1 MEKFFSGRGTY
12 QDENM
17 PDITTLRTLAM
28 ATRDSPAIDV
38 SEAFEVLDEINSG
51 WVSWFSRPI
60 TGNEVEIMT
69 SMDNGETF
77 EKVINGQFIQNVKEL
92 NDDPTIHLRYIIRS
106 YISQII
112 PERSPKVYSVVITL
126 SDKKMNYWSTE
137 ETVKLEW
144 NEVSE

>member
-1 MEKFFSGRGTY
+1 MQKYFSIRGIY

-17 PDITTLRTLAM
+17 PDIITLRTLAM

-38 SEAFEVLDEINSG
+38 SPAFEVLDEINSG

-60 TGNEVEIMT
+60 TGNEVEVMT
-69 SMDNGETF
+69 SIDGGANF

-112 PERSPKVYSVVITL
+112 PESSPRVYSVVITL

-137 ETVKLEW
+137 ETIKLKW